1 MTTKIFTLLES
12 IVMAIQTGLSVYIG
26 QNLGAGRI
34 LRVRKGQH
42 QTVLSAMGLAV
53 ILNVIVQGTAPQL
66 VSLFLS
72 KSDPL
77 YMQTLHVAVADVRV
91 ITLGIFIMAP
101 MYLYRIAIQTLGHPQ
116 YPMYAGFLQLAAR
129 VFAVTVLPPLIG
141 EYAYYLSTVLAWM
154 VTLPVVVIPFS
165 IGQLFKRIVDMR
177 AHSNRLA
184 QVHRRTRY
192 GIQYAR
198 RNQSRIDR
206 HIGVSSNHNLMV

>member
-1 MTTKIFTLLES
+1 MRAEYCGS
-12 IVMAIQTGLSVYIG
+12 ERAS
-26 QNLGAGRI
+26 N
-34 LRVRKGQH
+34 

-53 ILNVIVQGTAPQL
+53 ILNVIVQGAAPQL

-77 YMQTLHVAVADVRV
+77 YMQTLHVAAADVRV

-141 EYAYYLSTVLAWM
+141 EYAYYLSTVLAWA
-154 VTLPVVVIPFS
+154 VTLPVVVIPFYKIHQNS
-165 IGQLFKRIVDMR
+165 GKNRNAGSGALRLSAAASFVFFLLFD
-177 AHSNRLA
+177 
-184 QVHRRTRY
+184 RTFP
-192 GIQYAR
+192 IMEA
-198 RNQSRIDR
+198 
-206 HIGVSSNHNLMV
+206 